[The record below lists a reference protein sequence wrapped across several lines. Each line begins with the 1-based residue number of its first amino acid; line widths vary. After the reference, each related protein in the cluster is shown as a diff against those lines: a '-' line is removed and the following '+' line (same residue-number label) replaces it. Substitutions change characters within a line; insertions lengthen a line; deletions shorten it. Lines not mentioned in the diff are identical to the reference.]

1 MKRLKMLYQR
11 YKGMGTL
18 FWVVCIVLFAIVLL
32 LSDIIDLIQ
41 AEGDGRLQGW
51 AYVCNL
57 LALVVLCVN
66 ILRLDCRNLLSHKTA
81 NSLDFSGYFIISH
94 KTANSLDFSGYFII
108 LMMLIRNFIVR
119 KSDALSDSWNYSLD
133 WMTILLFGFLLQ
145 FVGKIVRRAVKL
157 KEEQDLTI

>member
-1 MKRLKMLYQR
+1 MKRLKSWYQR

-18 FWVVCIVLFAIVLL
+18 FWVVCIILFSIVCFI
-32 LSDIIDLIQ
+32 SVIIDLIQ
-41 AEGDGRLQGW
+41 AGGDERLQGW

-81 NSLDFSGYFIISH
+81 D
-94 KTANSLDFSGYFII
+94 SLDFSGYFII
-108 LMMLIRNFIVR
+108 LMMLIRNWIVGR
-119 KSDALSDSWNYSLD
+119 SDALSDSWNYSLD
-133 WMTILLFGFLLQ
+133 GMTILLFGFLLQ

>member
-1 MKRLKMLYQR
+1 ML
-11 YKGMGTL
+11 
-18 FWVVCIVLFAIVLL
+18 
-32 LSDIIDLIQ
+32 
-41 AEGDGRLQGW
+41 GW

-81 NSLDFSGYFIISH
+81 NLLDFSGY
-94 KTANSLDFSGYFII
+94 LII
-108 LMMLIRNFIVR
+108 LLMLIRNGIVR
-119 KSDALSDSWNYSLD
+119 ESDSLSDSWNYSLD

>member
-1 MKRLKMLYQR
+1 MKKLKSWYQR

-18 FWVVCIVLFAIVLL
+18 FWVVCIILFSIVCFI
-32 LSDIIDLIQ
+32 SVIIDLIQ
-41 AEGDGRLQGW
+41 AGGDERLQGW

-57 LALVVLCVN
+57 LALVVLCVC

-81 NSLDFSGYFIISH
+81 D
-94 KTANSLDFSGYFII
+94 SLDFSGYFII
-108 LMMLIRNFIVR
+108 LMMLIRNWIVGR
-119 KSDALSDSWNYSLD
+119 SDALSDSWNYSLD
-133 WMTILLFGFLLQ
+133 GMTILLFGFLLQ

>member
-1 MKRLKMLYQR
+1 MKRLKSWYQR

-18 FWVVCIVLFAIVLL
+18 FWVVCIILFSIVCFI
-32 LSDIIDLIQ
+32 SVIIDLIQ
-41 AEGDGRLQGW
+41 AGGDERLQGW

-81 NSLDFSGYFIISH
+81 D
-94 KTANSLDFSGYFII
+94 SLDFSGYFII
-108 LMMLIRNFIVR
+108 LMMLIRNWIVSG
-119 KSDALSDSWNYSLD
+119 SDALSDSWNYSLD
-133 WMTILLFGFLLQ
+133 GMTILLFGFLLQ

>member
-1 MKRLKMLYQR
+1 MKRLKSWYQR

-18 FWVVCIVLFAIVLL
+18 FWVVCIILFSIVCFI
-32 LSDIIDLIQ
+32 SVIIDLIQ
-41 AEGDGRLQGW
+41 AGGDERLQGW

-57 LALVVLCVN
+57 LALVALCVS

-81 NSLDFSGYFIISH
+81 DSLD
-94 KTANSLDFSGYFII
+94 LSGYFII
-108 LMMLIRNFIVR
+108 LMMLIRNWIVGR
-119 KSDALSDSWNYSLD
+119 SDALSDSWNYSLD
-133 WMTILLFGFLLQ
+133 GMTILLFGFLLQ

>member
-1 MKRLKMLYQR
+1 MKKLKSWYQR

-18 FWVVCIVLFAIVLL
+18 FWVVCIILFSIVCFI
-32 LSDIIDLIQ
+32 SVIIDLIQ
-41 AEGDGRLQGW
+41 AGGDERLQGW

-57 LALVVLCVN
+57 LALVALCVS

-81 NSLDFSGYFIISH
+81 D
-94 KTANSLDFSGYFII
+94 SLDFSGYFII
-108 LMMLIRNFIVR
+108 LMMLIRNWIVGR
-119 KSDALSDSWNYSLD
+119 SDALSDSWNYSLD
-133 WMTILLFGFLLQ
+133 GMTILLFGFLLQ

>member
-1 MKRLKMLYQR
+1 MKRLKSWYQR

-18 FWVVCIVLFAIVLL
+18 FWVVCVVLFAIVLL

-41 AEGDGRLQGW
+41 TEGDERLQGW

-81 NSLDFSGYFIISH
+81 SLLE
-94 KTANSLDFSGYFII
+94 TSGYFII

>member
-1 MKRLKMLYQR
+1 MKRLKSWYQR

-18 FWVVCIVLFAIVLL
+18 FWVVCIILFSIVCFI
-32 LSDIIDLIQ
+32 SVIIDLIQ
-41 AEGDGRLQGW
+41 AGGDERLQGW

-57 LALVVLCVN
+57 LALVALCVS
-66 ILRLDCRNLLSHKTA
+66 ILRLDCRNLLS
-81 NSLDFSGYFIISH
+81 Y

-108 LMMLIRNFIVR
+108 LMMLIRNWIVGR
-119 KSDALSDSWNYSLD
+119 SDALSDSWNYSLD
-133 WMTILLFGFLLQ
+133 GMTILLFGFLLQ

>member
-1 MKRLKMLYQR
+1 MKRLKSWYQR

-32 LSDIIDLIQ
+32 LSEIIDLIQ
-41 AEGDGRLQGW
+41 AEGEERLQGW

-81 NSLDFSGYFIISH
+81 DSLDFSGYF
-94 KTANSLDFSGYFII
+94 TI
-108 LMMLIRNFIVR
+108 LMMLIRNWIVDG
-119 KSDALSDSWNYSLD
+119 SDALSDSWNYSLD
-133 WMTILLFGFLLQ
+133 WITILLFGFLLQ

>member
-1 MKRLKMLYQR
+1 MKRLKSWYQR

-18 FWVVCIVLFAIVLL
+18 FWVVCVVLFAIVLL

-41 AEGDGRLQGW
+41 TEGDERLQGW

-81 NSLDFSGYFIISH
+81 SLLE
-94 KTANSLDFSGYFII
+94 TSGYFII

-145 FVGKIVRRAVKL
+145 FVGKIVRHAVKL

>member
-1 MKRLKMLYQR
+1 MKRLKSWYQR

-81 NSLDFSGYFIISH
+81 NSLDFSGYFII
-94 KTANSLDFSGYFII
+94 
-108 LMMLIRNFIVR
+108 LMMLIRNWIVGG
-119 KSDALSDSWNYSLD
+119 SDALSDRWNYSLD
-133 WMTILLFGFLLQ
+133 WITILLFGFLLQ

>member
-11 YKGMGTL
+11 YRGMGSL
-18 FWVVCIVLFAIVLL
+18 PWIVGIVLISVIVYYAVPVVNLIKAGGDDRLL
-32 LSDIIDLIQ
+32 
-41 AEGDGRLQGW
+41 GW

-66 ILRLDCRNLLSHKTA
+66 ILRLDCRNLL
-81 NSLDFSGYFIISH
+81 SH